1 MEIQQENTH
10 LSTDLQPQKA
20 LLQMV
25 SGYWVSQ
32 ALYVA
37 AKLGIAD
44 LLKDGSKCCDE
55 LARATQVNAQA
66 LYRLMRGLAS
76 LGVFAESEPGH
87 FTLTPLAACLQ
98 SDVPG
103 SLRGIVLMGGG
114 EYYQA
119 WGNFFY
125 SIQTGK
131 SAFED
136 LYGMPL
142 FEYYAQNPE
151 SGKMYDEAQ
160 KSGSSAART
169 AILKIYDFSG
179 IRRLVDVGGGNGSLL
194 TSILIANPTMQ
205 GVLFEQ
211 ASVIAEAKD
220 LIEVEGASKRCE
232 LVAGDFFESVPSGGD
247 AYILRYILHNW
258 DDEGAIAILKNCHH
272 AMVENGKILVIEQVI
287 PPGNE
292 PFIGKLLDLHML
304 VLFPGGRERTE
315 NEYRALFEASDFQL
329 TKIVPTK
336 ANVSVIEGIRV

>member
-1 MEIQQENTH
+1 MELKQENTQPA
-10 LSTDLQPQKA
+10 TDLQPQKTI
-20 LLQMV
+20 LQMA

-37 AKLGIAD
+37 ARLGVAD
-44 LLKDGSKCCDE
+44 LLKDGSKSCDE
-55 LARATQVNAQA
+55 LAKATQVNARA

-76 LGVFAESEPGH
+76 MGIFAESEPGY
-87 FTLTPLAACLQ
+87 FSLTPLAACLQ
-98 SDVPG
+98 SDIPG
-103 SLRGIVLMGGG
+103 SMRGIVLMGGG

-136 LYGMPL
+136 LYEMPL

-151 SGKMYDEAQ
+151 SGKMYDLAQ
-160 KSGSSAART
+160 KSGSAAAR
-169 AILKIYDFSG
+169 AEILKRYDFSG
-179 IRRLVDVGGGNGSLL
+179 ISKLVDVGGGNGSLISL
-194 TSILIANPTMQ
+194 ILKDNPTMQ

-211 ASVIAEAKD
+211 PSVIAQAKD
-220 LIEVEGASKRCE
+220 LIEAEGASIRCE

-258 DDEGAIAILKNCHH
+258 DDEQAISILKNCHR

-304 VLFPGGRERTE
+304 VLFPGGCERTE
-315 NEYRALFEASDFQL
+315 NEYRALFEASGFQL
-329 TKIVPTK
+329 TKLVTTK
-336 ANVSVIEGIRV
+336 ANVSVIEGIRI

>member
-1 MEIQQENTH
+1 MELQQENTQP
-10 LSTDLQPQKA
+10 STDLQPQKTI
-20 LLQMV
+20 LQMA
-25 SGYWVSQ
+25 SGYWVTQ

-37 AKLGIAD
+37 AKLGVAD
-44 LLKDGSKCCDE
+44 LLKEGAKNCDE
-55 LARATQVNAQA
+55 LATATGVNARA

-76 LGVFAESEPGH
+76 LKVFAEEEDGY
-87 FTLTPLAACLQ
+87 FNLTPLAACLQ
-98 SDVPG
+98 SDIPG
-103 SLRGIVLMGGG
+103 SMRGIVMMGGR

-119 WGNFFY
+119 WGNFLY

-136 LYGMPL
+136 LYNMPL

-151 SGKMYDEAQ
+151 SGKAYDQAQ
-160 KSGSSAART
+160 KSGSAAAR
-169 AILKIYDFSG
+169 AEILKRYDFSG
-179 IRRLVDVGGGNGSLL
+179 ISKLVDVGGGNGSLI
-194 TSILIANPTMQ
+194 SAILKTNPTMQ

-211 ASVIAEAKD
+211 PSVIAEAKE
-220 LIEVEGASKRCE
+220 LIQAEGVEERCS

-258 DDEGAIAILKNCHH
+258 DDEQAIAILKNCHR
-272 AMVENGKILVIEQVI
+272 ALVENGKILVIEQVI

-304 VLFPGGRERTE
+304 VLFPGGCERTE
-315 NEYRALFEASDFQL
+315 QEYRALFEASGFQL

>member
-1 MEIQQENTH
+1 MELHQENTQP
-10 LSTDLQPQKA
+10 STDLQPQKA
-20 LLQMV
+20 ILQMV

-55 LARATQVNAQA
+55 LAKATQVNARA

-76 LGVFAESEPGH
+76 MGVFAESEPGY
-87 FTLTPLAACLQ
+87 FSLTPLAACLQ
-98 SDVPG
+98 SDIPG
-103 SLRGIVLMGGG
+103 SMRGIVLMGGG

-125 SIQTGK
+125 SIQTGQ

-142 FEYYAQNPE
+142 FQYYAQNPE
-151 SGKMYDEAQ
+151 SGKMYDKAQ
-160 KSGSSAART
+160 KSGSAAAR
-169 AILKIYDFSG
+169 AEILKRYDFSG
-179 IRRLVDVGGGNGSLL
+179 ISKLVDVGGGNGSLIS
-194 TSILIANPTMQ
+194 SILKDNPTMQ

-211 ASVIAEAKD
+211 PSVIAQAKD
-220 LIEVEGASKRCE
+220 LIEAEGASIRCE

-258 DDEGAIAILKNCHH
+258 DDERAIAILKNCHRV
-272 AMVENGKILVIEQVI
+272 MVENGKLLVIEQVI
-287 PPGNE
+287 PPGND

-304 VLFPGGRERTE
+304 VLFPGGCERTE
-315 NEYRALFEASDFQL
+315 NEYRALFEASGFKL
-329 TKIVPTK
+329 NKIFPTR
-336 ANVSVIEGIRV
+336 ANVSVLEAIKM